1 MRILHNV
8 AAVNAQRNLMA
19 TGVSLQK
26 SVERLSSGLRI
37 NRASDDAA
45 GLSISEKLRA
55 QIRGL
60 AQAQR
65 NAQDGISMIQTGEGA
80 MNEIHD
86 MLQRMRELAVE
97 ASNDTLSATD
107 RTAVNTEIQ
116 ALRNE
121 IDSVGNRTQFNGKN
135 LLDGSVAAANMQV
148 GPNAADTLTVAFSDV
163 RIAAL
168 GMTGALTNFN
178 TTQSVANAQALLTAV
193 DAGIDTVSGARSSLG
208 AYHNR
213 LEHTVN
219 NLGVAYENTVASE
232 SRIRDADF
240 AEETVNF
247 TKAQILQQ
255 SSTAILAQA
264 NALPQTVLSLFR

>member
-1 MRILHNV
+1 
-8 AAVNAQRNLMA
+8 MA

-208 AYHNR
+208 AYQNR